1 MSRWIGMSPF
11 VLFAL
16 IIVPVVAFSAFKAIK
31 TRSVMKQYAKDNG
44 WAFKNI
50 DNRQSIPGPPFSS
63 TEPGCCQDVVT
74 GSLQGQSFVTFE
86 YEPPDRNGDAHRRAA
101 VVVIKLPRF
110 LPNLE
115 VAPEGALAR
124 AMPHMNQSDP
134 VVQLESSEFND
145 VFRVSSSIPKFG
157 SDIVTPPLMQY
168 LLGAPRI
175 YWRIWGD
182 NLLGWTL
189 ERLSPSETLKIL
201 SVLVQVQR
209 QIPSFVWD
217 MYGSTASAA
226 ITPTGNG
233 AAVTASAGVAP
244 PAGWY
249 TDPSDAQQARWW
261 DGAGWTPRIASIRPR

>member
-1 MSRWIGMSPF
+1 MNPF
-11 VLFAL
+11 VLFGL
-16 IIVPVVAFSAFKAIK
+16 ILVTVVAVSAYRAIK
-31 TRSVMKQYAKDNG
+31 TRSVMKQYARANG

-50 DNRQSIPGPPFSS
+50 DNRQAIPGPPFSS
-63 TEPGCCQDVVT
+63 LRPGVCQDVVSGT
-74 GSLQGQSFVTFE
+74 LQGQNFVAFE
-86 YEPPDRNGDAHRRAA
+86 YEPPEKNGDQHRRAA
-101 VVVIKLPRF
+101 VVVVKLPRF

-124 AMPHMNQSDP
+124 AMPHLNQTDA

-157 SDIVTPPLMQY
+157 SDIVTPLLMQY
-168 LLGAPRI
+168 LLGAPKI

-182 NLLGWTL
+182 SLLGWTL
-189 ERLSPSETLKIL
+189 GRVSPSETLKIL

-209 QIPSFVWD
+209 QIPGFIWD

-226 ITPTGNG
+226 LTPTGNG
-233 AAVTASAGVAP
+233 AAATPSAGVAP

-249 TDPSDAQQARWW
+249 VDPSDAQQARWW
-261 DGAGWTPRIASIRPR
+261 DGVSWTPRVAAIRPR